1 MDSILILFRGILIGL
16 IFGTPVGAIGMLAIQ
31 RTLQDGIKAGLL
43 TGLGSSV
50 ADCIYA
56 AVGAFGITI
65 VSDFIEKYQIY
76 INIIGGCILLVFGI
90 RMMQKKMKEIKEE
103 RDIPQI
109 KIFLS
114 SFIIGITN
122 PVAFFGFLFAFSYFH
137 LGDDLALTGAV
148 FLVIGVF
155 VGTFFW
161 WLVLSDVVYRF
172 REKAVRHEGI
182 VNRISG
188 GLLIA
193 FGIVIF
199 FKSLL

>member
-43 TGLGSSV
+43 TGLGSST

-76 INIIGGCILLVFGI
+76 INIIGGCILFVFGI

-103 RDIPQI
+103 REISKV

-114 SFIIGITN
+114 SFLIGITN

-137 LGDDLALTGAV
+137 LGDNLGLIGAV

-161 WLVLSDVVYRF
+161 WLILSDIVYRF
-172 REKAVRHEGI
+172 REKAVRHEGVI
-182 VNRISG
+182 NRISG

-193 FGIVIF
+193 FGVVIF
-199 FKSLL
+199 IRSVL

>member
-43 TGLGSSV
+43 TGLGSST

-76 INIIGGCILLVFGI
+76 INIIGGCILLFFGI

-103 RDIPQI
+103 REISKV

-114 SFIIGITN
+114 SFLIGITN

-137 LGDDLALTGAV
+137 LGDNLTLIGAS

-161 WLVLSDVVYRF
+161 WLVLSDIIYRF
-172 REKAVRHEGI
+172 REKAVRHEGV

-188 GLLIA
+188 ALLIA

-199 FKSLL
+199 IKSVL

>member
-31 RTLQDGIKAGLL
+31 RTLQDGIKEGLL
-43 TGLGSSV
+43 TGLGSST

-56 AVGAFGITI
+56 TVGAFGITI
-65 VSDFIEKYQIY
+65 VSDFIEKYQMY
-76 INIIGGCILLVFGI
+76 INIIGGCILLLFGI

-103 RDIPQI
+103 SEIS
-109 KIFLS
+109 KVKTFLS
-114 SFIIGITN
+114 SFLIGITN

-137 LGDDLALTGAV
+137 LGDDLTLIGASL
-148 FLVIGVF
+148 LVIGVF

-161 WLVLSDVVYRF
+161 WLVLSDIVYRF
-172 REKAVRHEGI
+172 REKAVRHEGV

-188 GLLIA
+188 GLLIT

-199 FKSLL
+199 IKSLL